1 MATVSIRNATGN
13 IILLEATE
21 IVTGTVTS
29 YSIAHNMSA
38 IVPGTA
44 SNNLGKAEDAA
55 HASGDI
61 GVAFLGVRRD
71 TAASGAGT
79 DGDYATINLDSTGKV
94 WVTGV
99 YLEDAAHTSADK
111 GMAALAVRRDTRSV
125 GSDTDGDYSIPGM
138 NAQGDLYVQASQKRA
153 LFTAV
158 PTTAAG
164 TYAAG
169 DVIGTL
175 MTITSAAR
183 FSGGSGVIENIVI
196 NDKANVA
203 TNIDLVLFSAN
214 PSNSTFTDNAAYT
227 VNVADWD
234 KVMAAANIDNSFP
247 AAGNRSLQYCPPAGI
262 PFVAVGSADIYA
274 VLVARTSI
282 VLASATDIKLALTI
296 RQD

>member
-1 MATVSIRNATGN
+1 MATVSIRNATNN

-29 YSIAHNMSA
+29 YSIAHNISA

-55 HASGDI
+55 HASGDV

-79 DGDYATINLDSTGKV
+79 DGDYATVNLDSTGKV

-99 YLEDAAHTSADK
+99 YLEDDAAASGDK
-111 GMAALAVRRDTRSV
+111 LMAMGAVRRDTRAVSG
-125 GSDTDGDYSIPGM
+125 GSDGDYSNLIV
-138 NAQGDLYVQASQKRA
+138 NAQGDLYVQSSQKRA

-175 MTITSAAR
+175 MTISNAVR

-196 NDKANVA
+196 NDKANAVV
-203 TNIDLVLFSAN
+203 NVDLILFSAN
-214 PSNSTFTDNAAYT
+214 PSSSTFTDNGAYT
-227 VNVADWD
+227 VNAADWD
-234 KVMAAANIDNSFP
+234 KVMAAANIDNSFA
-247 AAGNRSLQYCPPAGI
+247 AAGNKSLQYCPPAGI
-262 PFVAVGSADIYA
+262 PFVAVGSTDIYA